1 MTSIKKNKPHIAYYL
16 QTQADVKFMDDY
28 LDKDELAAAQ
38 KVDHAPA
45 EINTE
50 PTNNLV

>member
-1 MTSIKKNKPHIAYYL
+1 MSRVKGRPHISLYL